1 MDSALTVKKDQHAL
15 DDWPDLPCS
24 LCKWRGLL
32 FGLWV
37 ITVNPDFISCYD
49 TEEEVTIVSDLVQQ
63 FMAHTCQCSCWY
75 MSNCGRKILGLCSVF
90 WVTVLFIMFYIYM
103 MQSDSSR
110 LNLCLLNN
118 TYLLIIDAP
127 IKLMSLELYTVSQAI
142 AAYWNMVSKIL
153 ILTNMLN

>member
-1 MDSALTVKKDQHAL
+1 
-15 DDWPDLPCS
+15 
-24 LCKWRGLL
+24 
-32 FGLWV
+32 
-37 ITVNPDFISCYD
+37 
-49 TEEEVTIVSDLVQQ
+49 
-63 FMAHTCQCSCWY
+63 
-75 MSNCGRKILGLCSVF
+75 
-90 WVTVLFIMFYIYM
+90 M